1 MDVRHGERESQATEG
16 PATIY
21 SVGHSNHT
29 TEEFLALLKRHE
41 IDLLCDVRSHP
52 ASAFAFQFNEP
63 QLRADLEA
71 AGLKYL
77 FLGHQLGG
85 RPVGDEYFDD
95 EGHVRYDVVAESA
108 EFLAGI
114 KRIECEAAQRRVAMM
129 CSEEDPAGCHRRL
142 LVARVLASRGTGGR
156 GVGGTGVG
164 GRGIDGRG
172 IDVRHI
178 RADGRVQSES
188 DVAAEQVQRKLGN
201 QRTLFDVAEVAP
213 WRSIRSVL
221 HKRRQPTFSAD

>member
-1 MDVRHGERESQATEG
+1 MNSQMQLAGSHSSDG
-16 PATIY
+16 PVVVY
-21 SVGHSNHT
+21 SVGHSNHP
-29 TEEFLALLKRHE
+29 TEAF
-41 IDLLCDVRSHP
+41 IDLLRRHRIDVLCDVRSHP
-52 ASAFAFQFNEP
+52 ASAYAHQFNEP
-63 QLRADLEA
+63 QLKADLAA
-71 AGLKYL
+71 AGLGYL

-114 KRIECEAAQRRVAMM
+114 RRLEREAGQRRVAMM

-142 LVARVLASRGTGGR
+142 LVARVLASRG
-156 GVGGTGVG
+156 VE
-164 GRGIDGRG
+164 
-172 IDVRHI
+172 VRHI
-178 RADGRVQSES
+178 RGDGRIQSED
-188 DVAAEQVQRKLGN
+188 DVAAEETQRKLGN

-221 HKRRQPTFSAD
+221 PKRRQPTFSAD

>member
-1 MDVRHGERESQATEG
+1 MDVRANQRDPYATEKT
-16 PATIY
+16 ALLF

-29 TEEFLALLKRHE
+29 TEAFLALLGQHQ
-41 IDLLCDVRSHP
+41 IGLLCDVRSHP
-52 ASAFAFQFNEP
+52 ASAYAYQFNEP

-95 EGHVRYDVVAESA
+95 EGHVRYDVVAESV

-114 KRIECEAAQRRVAMM
+114 RRIEREAAQRRTAMM

-142 LVARVLASRGTGGR
+142 LVARVLRS
-156 GVGGTGVG
+156 
-164 GRGIDGRG
+164 RG

-178 RADGRVQSES
+178 RADGRIQSEA
-188 DVAAEQVQRKLGN
+188 DVAAEDAQRKLGD

-221 HKRRQPTFSAD
+221 PKRRQPTFSAD